1 MTIVDGF
8 KNTTLAVLTQSEEGA
23 TMIEYALIAALVALV
38 VIAGLSL
45 IAPAIDSTLTN
56 VTQTF

>member
-1 MTIVDGF
+1 MIIVDGY
-8 KNTTLAVLTQSEEGA
+8 KNTTLAVLTKSEDGA

-56 VTQTF
+56 VTQSF

>member
-1 MTIVDGF
+1 MIIVDGY
-8 KNTTLAVLTQSEEGA
+8 KNTTLAGLAQSEDGA

-38 VIAGLSL
+38 VIAALSL

-56 VTQTF
+56 VTQSF

>member
-1 MTIVDGF
+1 MIIVDGY
-8 KNTTLAVLTQSEEGA
+8 KNATLAVLTKSEDGA

-56 VTQTF
+56 ITQTF